1 MPSRKLVKFAA
12 RVYVLDTDLNLSRGR
27 VLAEGQLTGIYG
39 RDQDLSDSW
48 PFDPGLGTKEKH
60 AGPRPE

>member
-39 RDQDLSDSW
+39 RDQN
-48 PFDPGLGTKEKH
+48 
-60 AGPRPE
+60 